1 MRDVCI
7 AGCAKK
13 PVLHRRLGA
22 KTMLSNQSLLS
33 ILLST
38 AILTVPA
45 ASGGQGTTFSPEA
58 RQKAE
63 ALLKQMTL
71 DEKVG
76 QLNQSAGLV
85 MPGLANQK
93 PDELI
98 AAGGVGSVLW
108 QMNAAEINRL
118 QHIAIEKSRLHIP
131 ILFGFD
137 VIHGYR
143 TVFPVP
149 LGMASSWDP
158 SVEEQAQHLA
168 AEDSRAAGIQWT
180 FTPMVDI
187 ARDARWGRIVEGA
200 GEDPY
205 LGSAM
210 ARAQVRGFQGDRLSP
225 QSVLVCVKHFAGY
238 GAADGGRD
246 YDSSY
251 VPEEL
256 MENVY
261 LAPFH
266 AAEEAGAGSFMSAYM
281 DLNDVPASGNH
292 WLLTDVLRKE
302 WGFQGIVLSDAFA
315 VGSLVTHGYARDG
328 EDAAYKAI
336 TAGLNMDMASL
347 TYSKNLAKLVKDGKI
362 SESTLDAL
370 VLPVLEAKYDLG
382 LFEHPYVDESKVDA
396 TLSRPEG
403 LALERKLASRSMVLL
418 RNENHALPLSKELK
432 KVAVIGPLADSGH
445 DIEGGWTVEG
455 LFGPGAKSHPVTVYA
470 GIKNTLGSSA
480 EVSLVT
486 GPEISRVYPGLLDML
501 SGRKPT
507 PPPTP
512 DEAANWI
519 AKAKSAASEA
529 DVVVA
534 VLGEISSMSSE
545 AASRA
550 TLDLPGIQQQMLEAV
565 VAIGKP
571 VVLVLENGR
580 PLDIRWASEHVP
592 AILEAWYPGTQGG
605 DAVADVLFGDVNPG
619 GKLPLSWPRVAGAEP
634 LYYNHNLTHEPEDAP
649 TFTSRY
655 WDINSKPLYPF
666 GYGLSYT
673 DFKFTN
679 LHLGKSSMASAD
691 SNEVSVD
698 VTNTG
703 SVAGDAVAQ
712 VYIHQRYGSA
722 SRPVRQLEGFERIAL
737 KAGETRTVKFT
748 LGEKELHF
756 WDPQSKKWVVEP
768 STFDVWAGGDSTAS
782 LHGEFAVTQ

>member
-1 MRDVCI
+1 MLLKRLSVFGLLCI
-7 AGCAKK
+7 
-13 PVLHRRLGA
+13 
-22 KTMLSNQSLLS
+22 S
-33 ILLST
+33 LST
-38 AILTVPA
+38 VIG
-45 ASGGQGTTFSPEA
+45 ASARAQSSTFSAEA
-58 RQKAE
+58 KQKAE

-71 DEKVG
+71 EEKVG
-76 QLNQSAGLV
+76 QLNQSAGIV
-85 MPGLANQK
+85 IKGLAEEK
-93 PDELI
+93 PDALI
-98 AAGGVGSVLW
+98 TEGRVGSVLW
-108 QMNAAEINRL
+108 LNDVKEINRL
-118 QHIAIEKSRLHIP
+118 QHLAVEKTRLHIP

-149 LGMASSWDP
+149 LAMASSWDP
-158 SVEEQAQHLA
+158 SVEEQAQHLVA
-168 AEDSRAAGIQWT
+168 QDTRAAGIEWT

-210 ARAQVRGFQGDRLSP
+210 ARAQVRGFQGTQLSP
-225 QSVLVCVKHFAGY
+225 DSVLVCVKHFAGY

-256 MENVY
+256 MRNVY
-261 LAPFH
+261 LLPFH
-266 AAEEAGAGSFMSAYM
+266 AAVEEGAGSFMSAYM

-302 WGFQGIVLSDAFA
+302 WGFQGVVLSDALA
-315 VGSLVTHGYARDG
+315 VRDLETHGYARDP

-336 TAGLNMDMASL
+336 TAGLNMDMASQ
-347 TYSKNLAKLVKDGKI
+347 TYTRNLAKLVKDGKV
-362 SESTLDAL
+362 SESHIDEM

-382 LFEHPYVDESKVDA
+382 LFDHPYVDESKVD
-396 TLSRPEG
+396 TMLSRPEG
-403 LALERKLASRSMVLL
+403 LELERKLAGRSMVLL
-418 RNENHALPLSKELK
+418 RNENHTLPLSKGLK
-432 KVAVIGPLADSGH
+432 RVAVIGPLADSGH

-455 LFGPGAKSHPVTVYA
+455 LFGEGSKSHPITVYA
-470 GIKNTLGSSA
+470 GIKNKLGSA
-480 EVSLVT
+480 AHVTLVT
-486 GPEISRVYPGLLDML
+486 GPEPSRVYQGLLDQL
-501 SGRKPT
+501 SGRKPI

-512 DEAANWI
+512 EEAASWI
-519 AKAKSAASEA
+519 AKAKAAAASA

-534 VLGEISSMSSE
+534 VMGEMSNMSSE
-545 AASRA
+545 ASSRA
-550 TLDLPGIQQQMLEAV
+550 TLDLPGIQQQMLEAL
-565 VAIGKP
+565 AAAGKP

-619 GKLPLSWPRVAGAEP
+619 GKLPLSWPRVAGSEP
-634 LYYNHNLTHEPEDAP
+634 LYYNHNLTHEPETKPD
-649 TFTSRY
+649 FTSRY

-666 GYGLSYT
+666 GYGLSYST
-673 DFKFTN
+673 FKFAN
-679 LHLGKSSMASAD
+679 LRLSKNSMSAGD
-691 SNEVSVD
+691 SNEASVD

-703 SVAGDAVAQ
+703 SVPGDAVAQ
-712 VYIHQRYGSA
+712 IYIHQRYGSG

-737 KAGETRTVKFT
+737 QPGETKTLKFPLGKNELQFWSPQKKEWTVEQT
-748 LGEKELHF
+748 E
-756 WDPQSKKWVVEP
+756 
-768 STFDVWAGGDSTAS
+768 FDVWAGEDSTAN
-782 LHGEFAVTQ
+782 LHAGFKVTQ